1 MGSGNYTFGMK
12 PTYLTKAS
20 CAVMDVCELRATQA
34 HAAPRREGSAT
45 HPAQRRRRIILFWEQ
60 TQILVD

>member
-20 CAVMDVCELRATQA
+20 CAVMDVYRAA
-34 HAAPRREGSAT
+34 GSAE
-45 HPAQRRRRIILFWEQ
+45 L
-60 TQILVD
+60 LLNK

>member
-20 CAVMDVCELRATQA
+20 CAVMDVCELV
-34 HAAPRREGSAT
+34 PRRRT
-45 HPAQRRRRIILFWEQ
+45 QHPAGKAQQPTPHSAGGASFFFGNRLKF
-60 TQILVD
+60 